1 MIVNNSQITL
11 REIINVVK
19 RRKMILLLPPVIVTV
34 ICTIAAF
41 LLPRMYE
48 SSIRI
53 LIQRSEVQNP
63 LTAIANAMSE
73 SATDD
78 PLSSFDE
85 IIFSQKV
92 VGQLIDS
99 LGLAANMH
107 TEAERRSLH
116 VNVRKNIQTKVQ
128 QGESFTITYF
138 SDNPFQAQRGANLL
152 ADIFIQTVITAKN
165 QRNQLTVEF
174 YQAKL
179 EEFQKKLEISQRQMV
194 SKMRGRAQSSPNG
207 NMYLYTR
214 LDQLDQQIRETEGRI
229 RENEQNLATTLALP
243 EQISTTAGM
252 QNLFELQR
260 TEVPYSLELRALLKN
275 YEEILSKYTPRH
287 PEATKM
293 SAQIIEL
300 LNRIGVALRTET
312 RKKKTQLADL
322 QSDRGKIVDQILNTS
337 AEKDGDQ
344 DKQSNYSVY
353 QRLYNEMKV
362 KLEEAQISLAL
373 GKNDENRYTIIDQ
386 ALLPLYP
393 SKPSRMMIVAGG
405 GMFGVV
411 LGIISVIIMEMLDT
425 TIRSPKEIVVFRKP
439 IIGLLP
445 DARKKTSI

>member
-1 MIVNNSQITL
+1 VSNSQINL

-34 ICTIAAF
+34 ICTTAAF

-53 LIQRSEVQNP
+53 LVQRSEVKNP

-73 SATDD
+73 SAIDD

-85 IIFSQKV
+85 IIYSQKV
-92 VGQLIDS
+92 IGQLIDS
-99 LGLAANMH
+99 LGLAANMY

-116 VNVRKNIQTKVQ
+116 VKVYKNIQTKVQ
-128 QGESFTITYF
+128 QQESFTITYL
-138 SDNPFQAQRGANLL
+138 SDNPHQAQRGASVL
-152 ADIFIQTVITAKN
+152 ADIYIQTVTMAKN

-179 EEFQKKLEISQRQMV
+179 EEFQQKLEASQRQMV
-194 SKMRGRAQSSPNG
+194 SKIRGRAQSSPNG

-214 LDQLDQQIRETEGRI
+214 LDQLDQQIRDAEARI
-229 RENEQNLATTLALP
+229 KENEQNLATTLALP
-243 EQISTTAGM
+243 EQISTTSGL
-252 QNLFELQR
+252 QTLFELQR
-260 TEVPYSLELRALLKN
+260 IEVPYSIELRALLKN
-275 YEEILSKYTPRH
+275 YEEILSKYTPKH
-287 PEATKM
+287 PEATKI
-293 SAQIIEL
+293 STQIIEL
-300 LNRIGVALRTET
+300 LDRIGIALRAEIG
-312 RKKKTQLADL
+312 KKKGQIADFR
-322 QSDRGKIVDQILNTS
+322 SDRGKIVEQILNTS
-337 AEKDGDQ
+337 TEGNGDQ

-353 QRLYNEMKV
+353 QRLYDEMKV
-362 KLEEAQISLAL
+362 KLEEAQISLSL
-373 GKNDENRYTIIDQ
+373 GKNDENRYTVIDQ

-393 SKPSRMMIVAGG
+393 SKPSHIMIVGG
-405 GMFGVV
+405 GVFVGIL
-411 LGIISVIIMEMLDT
+411 LGIISVIIAELLDT
-425 TIRSPKEIVVFRKP
+425 TIRSPKEIDIFRKP

>member
-1 MIVNNSQITL
+1 VNNSQITF
-11 REIINVVK
+11 REIINVIK
-19 RRKMILLLPPVIVTV
+19 RRKMILILPPVIVTV

-53 LIQRSEVQNP
+53 LVQRTEVKNP

-73 SATDD
+73 SSTDD
-78 PLSSFDE
+78 PLSSFDD
-85 IIFSQKV
+85 IIYSQKV

-99 LGLAANMH
+99 LGLADNLH
-107 TEAERRSLH
+107 KEADRRSLH
-116 VNVRKNIQTKVQ
+116 VAIQKNIQTKVQ
-128 QGESFTITYF
+128 PGESFTITYF
-138 SDNPFQAQRGANLL
+138 SNNPSQAQRGANLL
-152 ADIFIQTVITAKN
+152 ADIFIQTVTTAKN
-165 QRNQLTVEF
+165 QRNELTVEF
-174 YQAKL
+174 YKTKL
-179 EEFQKKLEISQRQMV
+179 EEFQKKLEVSQRQIV

-214 LDQLDQQIRETEGRI
+214 LDQLDQQIRETEGKI
-229 RENEQNLATTLALP
+229 KDNEQNLAATTALP
-243 EQISTTAGM
+243 EQISTATGL

-260 TEVPYSLELRALLKN
+260 TGVPYSLELSTLLKN
-275 YEEILSKYTPRH
+275 YEEILSKYTPKH

-293 SAQIIEL
+293 SAQITEL
-300 LNRIGVALRTET
+300 LDRIGIALRAET
-312 RKKKTQLADL
+312 QKKKTQLADL

-337 AEKDGDQ
+337 GEKETDQ

-373 GKNDENRYTIIDQ
+373 GKNDENRYTIFDQ

-393 SKPSRMMIVAGG
+393 SKPSRVMIIGGG
-405 GMFGVV
+405 GMFGII
-411 LGIISVIIMEMLDT
+411 LGIILVIIAEFLDT
-425 TIRSPKEIVVFRKP
+425 TIRSQKEIVAFRKP

-445 DARKKTSI
+445 DGRKKTHI

>member
-1 MIVNNSQITL
+1 VNNSQINL
-11 REIINVVK
+11 GEIINVIK
-19 RRKMILLLPPVIVTV
+19 RRKLILLLPPVIVTV

-48 SSIRI
+48 SSIRM
-53 LIQRSEVQNP
+53 LVQKSEVKNP
-63 LTAIANAMSE
+63 LTEIANAMSE
-73 SATDD
+73 SAIDD

-99 LGLAANMH
+99 LHLANSVL

-116 VNVRKNIQTKVQ
+116 VKVYKNIQTRVQ
-128 QGESFTITYF
+128 QRESFTITYF
-138 SDNPFQAQRGANLL
+138 SDNPYQAQRGATVL
-152 ADIFIQTVITAKN
+152 ADIFIQTVTMAKN

-179 EEFQKKLEISQRQMV
+179 EEFQQKLEISQRQMV
-194 SKMRGRAQSSPNG
+194 SKMRGRAQSSPTG
-207 NMYLYTR
+207 DMYLYTR

-229 RENEQNLATTLALP
+229 RDNEQNLATIHALP
-243 EQISTTAGM
+243 EQISTTTGL

-260 TEVPYSLELRALLKN
+260 TEVPYSLELRTLLKN
-275 YEEILSKYTPRH
+275 YEQILSKYTPKH

-293 SAQIIEL
+293 SAQIVEL
-300 LNRIGVALRTET
+300 LDRIGIALRSET
-312 RKKKTQLADL
+312 GKKKSQLTDIR
-322 QSDRGKIVDQILNTS
+322 SDRGKIVDQILNSS
-337 AEKDGDQ
+337 AGGNEEQ

-373 GKNDENRYTIIDQ
+373 GRNDENRYTIIDQ

-393 SKPSRMMIVAGG
+393 SKPSRVMIISGG
-405 GMFGVV
+405 ILFGII
-411 LGIISVIIMEMLDT
+411 LGIISVIVTEFLDT
-425 TIRSPKEIVVFRKP
+425 TIRSPREIVVFRKP